1 MHGLLRNPLFSVLAI
16 LRVVPSI
23 LAASSENF
31 RKLAFTYSTML
42 RANSLRI
49 KRQYTESEVDGIFST
64 ALSSILEATR
74 LEFKQ
79 EATTLGIAF
88 PDYLSDETRQLQ
100 EVAARLVPDLAK
112 SIVVWSVRKGYRL
125 DTATALGYSKET
137 DIDQEDSLLLHFD
150 YQNTLLEVSI
160 TIIGTNVTSREG
172 YFQVADYGGPTQLA
186 SIRIGLSSL
195 LPSK

>member
-1 MHGLLRNPLFSVLAI
+1 MWKHHRPGRIFL
-16 LRVVPSI
+16 
-23 LAASSENF
+23 
-31 RKLAFTYSTML
+31 
-42 RANSLRI
+42 SLVFIDSNKI

-74 LEFKQ
+74 LELKQ
-79 EATTLGIAF
+79 EVTTLGIAF

-112 SIVVWSVRKGYRL
+112 SIVVWSYLQSVRKGYRL

-150 YQNTLLEVSI
+150 YQNTLLEVSF
-160 TIIGTNVTSREG
+160 TIIGTNVIIREG

-186 SIRIGLSSL
+186 SIRVGLSSL